1 MPKRPKHIFTALAA
15 CAVLGLFT
23 AAADKDFKIGQNIE
37 ILVNLFRD
45 LNVFYVDDVDAD
57 KMMQD
62 AAAGMVRSLDP
73 YTEFLPA
80 EKMTDFE
87 LMTTREAS
95 GCSASHW
102 IPETY
107 CCTLWRNAAQSSL
120 ALDASVFSRCCS
132 AAYPSV
138 LKMLRKI
145 SMRSFVFACSR
156 RRNSPWAIMAI

>member
-1 MPKRPKHIFTALAA
+1 MPKRPKHIFTALAV

-87 LMTTREAS
+87 LMTT
-95 GCSASHW
+95 GKYGG
-102 IPETY
+102 IG
-107 CCTLWRNAAQSSL
+107 SL
-120 ALDASVFSRCCS
+120 IRQKGDWVYIAEP
-132 AAYPSV
+132 Y
-138 LKMLRKI
+138 K
-145 SMRSFVFACSR
+145 
-156 RRNSPWAIMAI
+156 NSPADKAGLEIGDKIL